1 MSDFETVSTHVAVTV
16 AVKTSSTASGT
27 RHPAASLL
35 IETRQD
41 PRLLGAN
48 KKATRFRESLS
59 VVRPKGFEPLAF

>member
-1 MSDFETVSTHVAVTV
+1 MSEFEATSTRVAVTV
-16 AVKTSSTASGT
+16 AVKTSSTAPGT
-27 RHPAASLL
+27 RYPAGSLL

-59 VVRPKGFEPLAF
+59 VVFLCAP

>member
-16 AVKTSSTASGT
+16 AVKASSTTTATPHLVG
-27 RHPAASLL
+27 SLL

-41 PRLLGAN
+41 PRLCRAN
-48 KKATRFRESLS
+48 KKATHFRESLS